1 MLELG
6 RYPACVLPCHTTLTE
21 VPAQRSMSDRKHSG
35 SSRDAAKTE
44 RRERSK
50 PMRDHRHGRSSA
62 EDPTIS
68 STRSSKSVS
77 TNARNHPRA
86 ELRDSDAPRQIEA
99 GSGGRQSQGSP
110 AANHVSSSKSN
121 GGRKRVCEVLCIILF
136 TTKTFAENHDFCG
149 YFIFTESC
157 NARTTFLCAVC

>member
-1 MLELG
+1 M
-6 RYPACVLPCHTTLTE
+6 A
-21 VPAQRSMSDRKHSG
+21 ARSARPVSDPRILSPYL
-35 SSRDAAKTE
+35 SCRVVNQ
-44 RRERSK
+44 

-99 GSGGRQSQGSP
+99 GSGGRQSQGRARGARSMYVCVKSRILRGLASP
-110 AANHVSSSKSN
+110 EMCIDDMLANDIVAPWTRCLCGRCVWLSKLKN
-121 GGRKRVCEVLCIILF
+121 NFLTLITRLGVVLLVQCCL
-136 TTKTFAENHDFCG
+136 
-149 YFIFTESC
+149 
-157 NARTTFLCAVC
+157 L